1 MPKNHPISNAIGNV
15 NEHVVTRRQSRLNEM
30 GIVCYTSQLEPKN
43 VKEASGDESWTT
55 ALQEE
60 LNQFIRNDVWYL
72 VPRPKDKHV
81 IARLES
87 IRILL
92 AMAYSLRIKLY
103 QMDVK
108 STFLK
113 GILSEEAYVEQPKGF
128 EDPRFPNHVYR
139 LKKALYGLKQVP
151 RVWYERL
158 TTYLLE
164 KKFKTKEVDKGL
176 FIHRSKDELLVA

>member
-1 MPKNHPISNAIGNV
+1 
-15 NEHVVTRRQSRLNEM
+15 
-30 GIVCYTSQLEPKN
+30 
-43 VKEASGDESWTT
+43 
-55 ALQEE
+55 
-60 LNQFIRNDVWYL
+60 
-72 VPRPKDKHV
+72 
-81 IARLES
+81 
-87 IRILL
+87 
-92 AMAYSLRIKLY
+92 
-103 QMDVK
+103 MDVK